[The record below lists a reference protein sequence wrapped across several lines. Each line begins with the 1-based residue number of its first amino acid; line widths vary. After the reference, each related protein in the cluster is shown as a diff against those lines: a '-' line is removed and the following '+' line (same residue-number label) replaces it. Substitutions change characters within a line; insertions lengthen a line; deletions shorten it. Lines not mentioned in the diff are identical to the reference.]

1 MIREN
6 TLPEQWV
13 HLKIGDVAEVVAG
26 GTPKAGN
33 PDNFAEPGTGIAWLT
48 PADLSNYKQKYISH
62 GSRDLSE
69 MGYRSSSAK
78 LMPKGTLLFSSRA
91 PIGYVA
97 VAANDVSTNQGFK
110 NFVFSEGINPNYAY
124 YFLRSIRD
132 LAENMGTGTTFKE
145 ISGATAKKLP
155 FILAPIAEQ
164 KVIADKLDTLLAQVE
179 TTKSRLDRIPQILKR
194 FRQSVLAAAVNG
206 KLTEEWRTES
216 GTSLD
221 GWTETNV
228 GHLSNVA
235 TGKTPKRT
243 NSEYWKN
250 GTIPWLTSASTG
262 HAFTYKAEQFV
273 TEIAVKECSLKLFP
287 PGTLLLAMYGEGKT
301 RGQVTE
307 IKISATCNQAC
318 AAITVDEALVSLEF
332 MKIRLLENYE
342 ETRKAAAGGAQPN
355 LNLNKVRKISVL
367 LPPKEE
373 QTEIVR
379 RVEQLFVYADII
391 EKQVNNALTRVNNL
405 TQSILAKAFR
415 GELTADWRAANPDLI
430 SGENSAEALLA
441 AIQQERKA
449 QREALKK
456 QPKTRRVGV
465 KKRIGEGMSKQI
477 IKVLDALEEAGK
489 PLSGQQ
495 LLAAAGYPSDS
506 STEQLE
512 QFFLDIRDA
521 LGDKQI
527 VKQTRDER
535 GQDWFALA
543 EAQ

>member
-1 MIREN
+1 MANPSLPKNWVN
-6 TLPEQWV
+6 T
-13 HLKIGDVAEVVAG
+13 KFTDVLDVQG
-26 GTPKAGN
+26 GTQPPKSQFIDEPKEGYVRLLQIRDFGKKPVPTYIPDTHKLKKCKKTDVLIGRYGASLGRVCIGMEGAYN
-33 PDNFAEPGTGIAWLT
+33 VALAKVLAPVNIEPDFLRRYLESEVFQAPLRLLSRSAQNGFNKGDLDNFDFLLP
-48 PADLSNYKQKYISH
+48 PA
-62 GSRDLSE
+62 
-69 MGYRSSSAK
+69 
-78 LMPKGTLLFSSRA
+78 
-91 PIGYVA
+91 
-97 VAANDVSTNQGFK
+97 
-110 NFVFSEGINPNYAY
+110 
-124 YFLRSIRD
+124 
-132 LAENMGTGTTFKE
+132 
-145 ISGATAKKLP
+145 
-155 FILAPIAEQ
+155 AEQ

-179 TTKSRLDRIPQILKR
+179 TIKARLERIPQILKR
-194 FRQSVLAAAVNG
+194 FRQSVLAAAVSG